1 MALKSLHR
9 YQKSRE
15 TFELGQE
22 SYLLWFLSS
31 ELLKGLNLLSREG
44 KEDSKSRNEFVQKI
58 KSIEQVLLRFAS
70 ASRVLTTLTLNL
82 VPH

>member
-22 SYLLWFLSS
+22 SYLLWFLES
-31 ELLKGLNLLSREG
+31 ELLEGLNLLSREG